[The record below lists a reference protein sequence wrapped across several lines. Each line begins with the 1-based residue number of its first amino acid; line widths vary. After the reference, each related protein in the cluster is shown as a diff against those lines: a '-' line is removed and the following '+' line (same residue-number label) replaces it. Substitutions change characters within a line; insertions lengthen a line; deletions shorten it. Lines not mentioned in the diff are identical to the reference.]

1 MFNSL
6 LDEGVESKER
16 NFEENSLESLCS
28 YQKRKKY
35 AIVELRHD
43 IIAFFLILLDRR
55 EDLKKKK
62 QRNQETLPSSGKG
75 LRDLV

>member
-1 MFNSL
+1 MKEL
-6 LDEGVESKER
+6 RVKREISKKILQRVCVRIRRE
-16 NFEENSLESLCS
+16 
-28 YQKRKKY
+28 KKY